1 MSADS
6 EIAAIAPSEFAA
18 RRQRT
23 VELVRRGDLK
33 GLLVFARGGGTLD
46 RYADVLY
53 LTNYYTPYPYIPDLQ
68 GNWSARA
75 HTSLIV
81 PATGEPTL
89 IIDSPNDG
97 RIALPAEQI
106 VYTDFIVEE
115 TILAMRKSGLDRG
128 PVGLVGA
135 DAMPSTT
142 YNQIAAA
149 LPDVQWRDAQ
159 SILIEQRMIKSP
171 AEIALLRRSAKIGSR
186 MIEAMMAAAEP
197 GATHGDVV
205 AAGLQSLVPAGG
217 MLYNSFMAS
226 GRGGDAPVLVK
237 SNFPTWGSK
246 RPLENGM
253 WLRLGISGVV
263 DGYYFDVS
271 RSKAIGAPSKRQIEL
286 FEAAMAACDAGIA
299 ATHAGTTAGQ
309 VGDAGLKK
317 QESLGFPIKGVF
329 SALGHGIGLGWDSPW
344 LARGDKTQIVPN
356 MVLNYER
363 TISDGGGYLGDY
375 EDTILVTSDGIE
387 RLTDAQKRFW

>member
-1 MSADS
+1 MSEDT
-6 EIAAIAPSEFAA
+6 EVTAIAPGEFAA

-23 VELVRRGDLK
+23 LELVRRDNLK
-33 GLLVFARGGGTLD
+33 GVLVFARGGGTLD

-53 LTNYYTPYPYIPDLQ
+53 LTNFYTPYPYIPDLQ

-75 HTSLIV
+75 HTSFIV
-81 PATGEPTL
+81 PAHGEPTL
-89 IIDSPNDG
+89 IIDTPNDG
-97 RIALPAEQI
+97 RIALESDHI
-106 VYTDFIVEE
+106 VYTDFVVEE
-115 TILAMRKSGLDRG
+115 TIKAMRKAGLDRG
-128 PVGLVGA
+128 LVGLVGG

-142 YNQIAAA
+142 YNQIAEA
-149 LPDVQWRDAQ
+149 LPEVQWRNAQ
-159 SILIEQRMIKSP
+159 SILNEQRMIKSP
-171 AEIALLRRSAKIGSR
+171 AEIALLRRAAKIGSR

-205 AAGLQSLVPAGG
+205 AAGLQVLVPAGG
-217 MLYNSFMAS
+217 MLYSSFMAS
-226 GRGGDAPVLVK
+226 GRGGDTPVLVK

-246 RPLENGM
+246 QPLENGM

-271 RSKAIGAPSKRQIEL
+271 RSRAIGPPSKRQVEM
-286 FEAAMAACDAGIA
+286 FEAAMAACEAGIA
-299 ATHAGTTAGQ
+299 ATHAGTTAGRI
-309 VGDAGLKK
+309 GDAGLKK
-317 QESLGFPIKGVF
+317 QEDMGFPIKGVF

-344 LARGDKTQIVPN
+344 LARGDQTTIVPN

-363 TISDGGGYLGDY
+363 TISHGGYLGDY
-375 EDTILVTSDGIE
+375 EDTALVTHDGVE

>member
-1 MSADS
+1 MLKES
-6 EIAAIAPSEFAA
+6 EVAAIQPTEFAERRA
-18 RRQRT
+18 RAL
-23 VELVRRGDLK
+23 ELVRREGLK

-53 LTNYYTPYPYIPDLQ
+53 LTNYYTPYPFIPDLA

-75 HTSLIV
+75 HTSFIL
-81 PATGEPTL
+81 PADAEPTL
-89 IIDSPNDG
+89 VIDSPNDG
-97 RIALPAEQI
+97 RIALAAERI
-106 VYTDFIVEE
+106 VYTDFVVEA
-115 TILAMRKSGLDRG
+115 TVKAMREAGLDRG

-159 SILIEQRMIKSP
+159 SILTTLRMTKSL
-171 AEIALLRRSAKIGSR
+171 AEIALLRRAAKVGSR
-186 MIEAMMAAAEP
+186 MIEAMMGAAEP

-205 AAGLQSLVPAGG
+205 AAGLQRLVPAGG

-226 GRGGDAPVLVK
+226 GRGGESPVLVK

-253 WLRLGISGVV
+253 WIRLGISGVV

-271 RSKAIGAPSKRQIEL
+271 RSKSIGPASKRQIEL
-286 FEAAMAACDAGIA
+286 FEAAMACCEAGIA
-299 ATHAGTTAGQ
+299 ATRAGTTAGQ
-309 VGDAGLKK
+309 IGDAGLKK
-317 QESLGFPIKGVF
+317 QESMGFPIKGVF

-344 LARGDKTQIVPN
+344 LARGDETRIVPN

-363 TISDGGGYLGDY
+363 TIMHEGYLGDY
-375 EDTILVTSDGIE
+375 EDTVLVTADGLE

>member
-1 MSADS
+1 MLKDPEVTGIQPA
-6 EIAAIAPSEFAA
+6 EFAERRA
-18 RRQRT
+18 RAL
-23 VELVRRGDLK
+23 ELVRRDGLK

-53 LTNYYTPYPYIPDLQ
+53 LTNYYTPYPFIPDLPR
-68 GNWSARA
+68 NWSARA
-75 HTSLIV
+75 HTSLTL
-81 PATGEPTL
+81 PADADPTL
-89 IIDSPNDG
+89 VIDSPNDG
-97 RIALPAEQI
+97 RIALPAERI
-106 VYTDFIVEE
+106 VYTDFVIEE
-115 TILAMRKSGLDRG
+115 TVKALRNAGLDRG

-142 YNQIAAA
+142 YNRIAAA

-159 SILIEQRMIKSP
+159 PILTRLRMIKSP
-171 AEIALLRRSAKIGSR
+171 AEIALLRRAAHIGSR
-186 MIEAMMAAAEP
+186 MIEAMMAAATPE
-197 GATHGDVV
+197 ATHGDVV
-205 AAGLQSLVPAGG
+205 AAGLQVLVPAGG

-226 GRGGDAPVLVK
+226 GRGGESPVLVK

-271 RSKAIGAPSKRQIEL
+271 RSRSIGPASKRQIDL
-286 FEAAMAACDAGIA
+286 FEAAMAACEAGIA
-299 ATHAGTTAGQ
+299 ATRVGTTAGH
-309 VGDAGLKK
+309 VGNAGLKK
-317 QESLGFPIKGVF
+317 QEDMGFPIKGVF

-344 LARGDKTQIVPN
+344 LARGDETLIVPN

-363 TISDGGGYLGDY
+363 TITHDGYLGDY
-375 EDTILVTSDGIE
+375 EDTVLVTADGVE
-387 RLTDAQKRFW
+387 RLTDARKRFW

>member
-1 MSADS
+1 MSEDT
-6 EIAAIAPSEFAA
+6 EVTAIAPGEFAA

-23 VELVRRGDLK
+23 LELVRRDNLK
-33 GLLVFARGGGTLD
+33 GVLVFARGGGTLD

-53 LTNYYTPYPYIPDLQ
+53 LTNFYTPYPYIPDLQ

-75 HTSLIV
+75 HTSFIV
-81 PATGEPTL
+81 PAHGEPTL
-89 IIDSPNDG
+89 IIDTPNDG
-97 RIALPAEQI
+97 RIALESDHI
-106 VYTDFIVEE
+106 VYTDFVVEE
-115 TILAMRKSGLDRG
+115 TIKAMRKAGLDRG
-128 PVGLVGA
+128 PVGLVGG

-142 YNQIAAA
+142 YNQIAEA
-149 LPDVQWRDAQ
+149 LPEVQWRNAQ
-159 SILIEQRMIKSP
+159 SILNEQRMIKSP
-171 AEIALLRRSAKIGSR
+171 AEIALLRRAAKIGSR

-205 AAGLQSLVPAGG
+205 AAGLQVLVPAGG
-217 MLYNSFMAS
+217 MLYSSFMAS
-226 GRGGDAPVLVK
+226 GRGGDTPVLVK

-246 RPLENGM
+246 QPLENGM

-271 RSKAIGAPSKRQIEL
+271 RSRAIGPPSKRQVEM
-286 FEAAMAACDAGIA
+286 FEAAMAACEAGIA
-299 ATHAGTTAGQ
+299 ATHAGTTAGRI
-309 VGDAGLKK
+309 GDAGLKK
-317 QESLGFPIKGVF
+317 QEDMGFPIKGVF

-344 LARGDKTQIVPN
+344 LARGDQTTIVPN

-363 TISDGGGYLGDY
+363 TISHGGYLGDY
-375 EDTILVTSDGIE
+375 EDTALVTHDGVE

>member
-6 EIAAIAPSEFAA
+6 EIAAIAPCEFAA

-23 VELVRRGDLK
+23 VELVRRDDLK

-53 LTNYYTPYPYIPDLQ
+53 LTNYYTPYPYIPDLL

-75 HTSLIV
+75 HTSFVL

-97 RIALPAEQI
+97 RIALQSEPI
-106 VYTDFIVEE
+106 VYTDFVVEE
-115 TILAMRKSGLDRG
+115 TIQAMRKAGLDRG

-142 YNQIAAA
+142 YNQIEAA

-171 AEIALLRRSAKIGSR
+171 AEIALLRRAAKIGSR

-197 GATHGDVV
+197 GATHGDIV
-205 AAGLQSLVPAGG
+205 AAGLQRLVPAGG

-271 RSKAIGAPSKRQIEL
+271 RSKAIGPPSKRQVEL
-286 FEAAMAACDAGIA
+286 FEAAMACCEAGIA
-299 ATHAGTTAGQ
+299 ATHAGTTAGR
-309 VGDAGLKK
+309 VGDAGLKT
-317 QESLGFPIKGVF
+317 QEDLGFPIKGVF

-344 LARGDKTQIVPN
+344 LARGDTTPIVPN

-363 TISDGGGYLGDY
+363 TISNGGYLGDY
-375 EDTILVTSDGIE
+375 EDTILVTRDGVE